1 MAHPPSGRAVSTD
14 VTEPFLVISIRCTKG
29 NFLYRLIDDQ
39 PFCLIFNHPQTVSR
53 YVQHRAYRPPP
64 RVLQEFRIE
73 KKNDRLDFKFLFFF
87 VEIERKYI
95 DERDKR
101 ENLQLVLS

>member
-73 KKNDRLDFKFLFFF
+73 KKNDRLDFKFLFFCGDRKK
-87 VEIERKYI
+87 IYRRER
-95 DERDKR
+95 
-101 ENLQLVLS
+101 